1 MQKGINL
8 NELMVRHA
16 ILFKAS
22 ALFAGACLLFII
34 GIIPLF
40 GSTQQKLTKIQTRQ
54 KEANTL
60 ADRVTILSQLDTNVL
75 EERVAILDQ
84 ALPPRKD
91 VVAYLSAI
99 DGLSREL
106 GLSFGGITIT
116 PGDVTEKSTV
126 SKAKGGLSSLDTT
139 IKIQGDEVGIYSF
152 LKSVEQITPLMEVKD
167 VKVTRSG
174 NQYVL
179 SLTLAML
186 YAPAATGDVKGQVAL
201 FNEKEEAY
209 FQILQGYKHYQA
221 AGGDGSP
228 ATAGKA
234 DLFSK

>member
-1 MQKGINL
+1 MQKGWNI
-8 NELMVRHA
+8 NELMVRHTMLVRA
-16 ILFKAS
+16 IG
-22 ALFAGACLLFII
+22 LFAGALGLFLFA
-34 GIIPLF
+34 IIPLF
-40 GSTQQKLTKIQTRQ
+40 GSTQQKIVKIRARQ

-75 EERVAILDQ
+75 ENRVRILDQ

-116 PGDVTEKSTV
+116 PGDVTEKNTV
-126 SKAKGGLSSLDTT
+126 SKGKGGLSSLDTT
-139 IKIQGDEVGIYSF
+139 IKIQGDETGIYAF
-152 LKSVEQITPLMEVKD
+152 LKSVEQVMPLMEVKD
-167 VKVTRSG
+167 VKVTKNG
-174 NQYVL
+174 NQYAL

-186 YAPAATGDVKGQVAL
+186 YAPAATGDVKGQVSL

-209 FQILQGYKHYQA
+209 FQILQGYKHYEA
-221 AGGDGSP
+221 AGGGDTS
-228 ATAGKA
+228 ATAGKT